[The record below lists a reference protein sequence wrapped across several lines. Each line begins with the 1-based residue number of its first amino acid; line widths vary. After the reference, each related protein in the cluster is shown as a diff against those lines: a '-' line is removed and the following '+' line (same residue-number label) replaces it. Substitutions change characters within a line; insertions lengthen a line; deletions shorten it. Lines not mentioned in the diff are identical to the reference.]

1 MISQPLHVLLPKQG
15 YGRGGLGDNPT
26 IQYLQMKGTCN
37 PMVASPRLSSLHKTR
52 VKVNK

>member
-1 MISQPLHVLLPKQG
+1 MISQITPHAPTKAG
-15 YGRGGLGDNPT
+15 IWEGGLGDNPT
-26 IQYLQMKGTCN
+26 IQYLQMKGSN